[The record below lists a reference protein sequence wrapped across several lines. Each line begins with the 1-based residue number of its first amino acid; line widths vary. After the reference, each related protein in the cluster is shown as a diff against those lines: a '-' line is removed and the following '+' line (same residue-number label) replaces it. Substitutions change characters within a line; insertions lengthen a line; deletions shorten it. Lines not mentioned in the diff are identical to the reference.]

1 MTATKLLVT
10 IAVLAFVSLLFTH
23 TAHSYSSN
31 NGKYNVRRAS
41 FASLQALRSSS
52 ILRMSDLK
60 GVNTMEIKELG
71 GQRGHDEDVLIE
83 ITTKHPFLS
92 KRKAVSKMSS
102 VTYEDFDE
110 GSIES
115 YEDAFDDGRVYQEFQ
130 EETKVEKVLDSS
142 AGKFLGILLQPST
155 LLLFMWAAGNWSTWM
170 QKTWVQKFLKIFGR
184 GKLAKNATDD
194 PDAKP
199 VVLAEDLPFQTFE
212 CEKCQMQMKP
222 AKGRAEVI
230 FGKAR
235 FRCSRCGSKAD
246 AYFDIDDMTDPRAVA
261 RAERVKREEERRARY
276 EDLEE
281 DEEDLDEEGD
291 DEDYDDDEDQ

>member
-1 MTATKLLVT
+1 MRAITTMHGSVAIAALIVLL
-10 IAVLAFVSLLFTH
+10 LARTVQSYRSLSGGISRH
-23 TAHSYSSN
+23 HHS
-31 NGKYNVRRAS
+31 
-41 FASLQALRSSS
+41 QRSHLSRNFKKTQGRS
-52 ILRMSDLK
+52 ILRMK
-60 GVNTMEIKELG
+60 GLG
-71 GQRGHDEDVLIE
+71 DPGDNNEQVVVE
-83 ITTKHPFLS
+83 ITTKRPFTS
-92 KRKAVSKMSS
+92 SNRVHKMSS
-102 VTYEDFDE
+102 VTYEEFDQDA
-110 GSIES
+110 IES
-115 YEDAFDDGRVYQEFQ
+115 YDDAFEDGRVYQEYQ

-184 GKLAKNATDD
+184 GKLAKNSND

-199 VVLAEDLPFQTFE
+199 VVLMEDLPFQTFE

-261 RAERVKREEERRARY
+261 RAERVRKEEERRSSY

-281 DEEDLDEEGD
+281 DEENMEDDEDGDYEGGD
-291 DEDYDDDEDQ
+291 DEDE